1 MSNGNPVGASFV
13 ILGLCA
19 ALALSVSACSSMPDE
34 GSSVP
39 IREQLYGGDNR
50 DRAPVHQEKK
60 REATSAGS
68 RSAHAS
74 RS

>member
-1 MSNGNPVGASFV
+1 MSNSNLLRAYLV

-19 ALALSVSACSSMPDE
+19 ALALSLSACSSTSDE
-34 GSSVP
+34 GDSVP

-60 REATSAGS
+60 REGISAGS
-68 RSAHAS
+68 RSTHAS

>member
-1 MSNGNPVGASFV
+1 MSNGNLLRAALV
-13 ILGLCA
+13 IPGLCA
-19 ALALSVSACSSMPDE
+19 ALAVGVSACSSMSDE

-60 REATSAGS
+60 REGISAGS
-68 RSAHAS
+68 RSTHAS

>member
-1 MSNGNPVGASFV
+1 MFNGRLVRASLV
-13 ILGLCA
+13 LLGLCA
-19 ALALSVSACSSMPDE
+19 SLALSVSACSSMADQ

-60 REATSAGS
+60 RAGISAGS
-68 RSAHAS
+68 RSTHAS

>member
-1 MSNGNPVGASFV
+1 MSNGNLLRASLV
-13 ILGLCA
+13 ILGLSA
-19 ALALSVSACSSMPDE
+19 SLALSMSACSSMADE
-34 GSSVP
+34 GDSVP

-60 REATSAGS
+60 REGISAGS
-68 RSAHAS
+68 RSTHAS

>member
-1 MSNGNPVGASFV
+1 
-13 ILGLCA
+13 
-19 ALALSVSACSSMPDE
+19 
-34 GSSVP
+34 VP

-60 REATSAGS
+60 RARISAGS
-68 RSAHAS
+68 RSTHAS

>member
-1 MSNGNPVGASFV
+1 MYNGNLLRAPVV
-13 ILGLCA
+13 MLGLCA
-19 ALALSVSACSSMPDE
+19 SLALSVSACNSMPDE

-60 REATSAGS
+60 REGISAGS
-68 RSAHAS
+68 RSTHAS

>member
-1 MSNGNPVGASFV
+1 MFNGNLVGASLV

-19 ALALSVSACSSMPDE
+19 SLALGVSACSSMAGE

-60 REATSAGS
+60 REGISAGS
-68 RSAHAS
+68 RSTHAS

>member
-1 MSNGNPVGASFV
+1 MSNGNLVRASLV
-13 ILGLCA
+13 TLGLCA
-19 ALALSVSACSSMPDE
+19 SLALSVSACSSMADE

-60 REATSAGS
+60 RERSSTGS
-68 RSAHAS
+68 RSTHAS